1 MCRKPAGLALL
12 PSKSATLNAAARR
25 KLFSSSLQ
33 LNLNCTRTEPGRTR
47 SQAESADIN
56 FTALLIRIDSRDCGQ
71 QAGQA
76 VGLASCENPL
86 LRPLGETEE
95 SLIQMISARTPLIE
109 AESDRESC
117 V

>member
-1 MCRKPAGLALL
+1 MVCSLLFLETRDVWSGLTT
-12 PSKSATLNAAARR
+12 S
-25 KLFSSSLQ
+25 
-33 LNLNCTRTEPGRTR
+33 
-47 SQAESADIN
+47 
-56 FTALLIRIDSRDCGQ
+56 LIRIDSPDCGQ